1 MKQLCLPFL
10 TLEKFLDKKLSQV
23 QALEGTGINTYLIY
37 LMPTDTILMRHKE
50 VSMKRTRLNKAKDRK
65 VFRAT
70 TKTHPSNTVNYVMR
84 GGIRR

>member
-1 MKQLCLPFL
+1 
-10 TLEKFLDKKLSQV
+10 
-23 QALEGTGINTYLIY
+23 
-37 LMPTDTILMRHKE
+37 
-50 VSMKRTRLNKAKDRK
+50 MKRTRLNKAKDRK